1 MPHCNFINFVC
12 SVGKLRYQ
20 IKESMRKWIM
30 VGFIFWAV
38 GLQAQEY
45 QSQIYQYYLEGKMD
59 LWKAVLDE
67 MNSEY
72 ERTANMELLY
82 DITEA
87 QYGYIAWCLSIKEK
101 KEAAHLLD
109 VADQQIETLLKWQ
122 NQWTIKFK
130 L

>member
-1 MPHCNFINFVC
+1 
-12 SVGKLRYQ
+12 
-20 IKESMRKWIM
+20 M